1 MLTLE
6 PGVAFGTGTHETT
19 RLCMESLEKHV
30 FAGCEMLD
38 VGCGSGILS
47 VAGML
52 LGAGSVTGVDIDR
65 LAVKVAVENGKMNGF
80 SAPEFNMLHGDLTD
94 KISGKYDVVTA
105 NIVADAIIKLT
116 PAIKAFLKEGAVYI
130 VSGIIDTRENDVLP
144 VLEENG
150 FTVTERRTEAGWVC
164 LTCKM

>member
-1 MLTLE
+1 
-6 PGVAFGTGTHETT
+6 
-19 RLCMESLEKHV
+19 
-30 FAGCEMLD
+30 
-38 VGCGSGILS
+38 
-47 VAGML
+47 
-52 LGAGSVTGVDIDR
+52 
-65 LAVKVAVENGKMNGF
+65 
-80 SAPEFNMLHGDLTD
+80 MLHGDLTD

-144 VLEENG
+144 VLKENG